1 MADSRPRLVSE
12 EDIARVLCVEQWPAG
27 LAEALG
33 RKLTAGAIERERWDV
48 ARTICKLVEYRRR
61 DEDNNVMKLIAAA
74 RATTDRGQG
83 LDDLCSSLEE
93 LRQAVA
99 AFEENRND

>member
-48 ARTICKLVEYRRR
+48 ARVICNLVADRRR
-61 DEDNNVMKLIAAA
+61 DEDNKVAKLIAAA
-74 RATTDRGQG
+74 RATTTCQG
-83 LDDLCSSLEE
+83 LDNLCAALEDLRHTLS
-93 LRQAVA
+93 
-99 AFEENRND
+99 AFDGEQK